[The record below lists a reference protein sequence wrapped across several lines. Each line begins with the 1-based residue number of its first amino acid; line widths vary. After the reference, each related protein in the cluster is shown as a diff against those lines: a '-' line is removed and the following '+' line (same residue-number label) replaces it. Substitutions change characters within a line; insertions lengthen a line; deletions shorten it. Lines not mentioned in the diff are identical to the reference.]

1 MKNVAWIGTGFMGK
15 PMANHLADGGYDVIV
30 YNRTLSKTEGM
41 NPMIAV
47 ADNIQA
53 CVLEAD
59 IIFTM
64 VGYPRDVEQV
74 YQEVFKYAKRGSI
87 LVDMTTSSPKLARK
101 LERLAKEKGLTM
113 IDAPVTGG
121 SIGAINASLSIMV
134 GCEEK
139 DFGQVKPLLDLMGSK
154 VIRVGTVG
162 SGQEAKLANQI
173 AVAGNIIA
181 IAEALSFAKS
191 KNINLNHM
199 LEIIN
204 NGAGGSWQ
212 SINSAPKMIS
222 KDFTPT
228 FLVKHFVKDLG
239 LVIEEKEALKLPIVE
254 QAFKIFAAL
263 EKANLGE
270 MGIQVVIEY
279 YLQNM

>member
-74 YQEVFKYAKRGSI
+74 YLEVFKYAKKGAI
-87 LVDMTTSSPKLARK
+87 LIDMTTSSPKLARK
-101 LERLAKEKGLTM
+101 LEKLAKEKGLVM
-113 IDAPVTGG
+113 VDAPVTGG
-121 SIGAINASLSIMV
+121 SIGATNASLSIMV
-134 GCEEK
+134 GCEDQTFE
-139 DFGQVKPLLDLMGSK
+139 QIKPLLNLMGSK
-154 VIRVGTVG
+154 IIKVGEVG

-173 AVAGNIIA
+173 AVAGNIVA

-191 KNINLNHM
+191 KNINLNDM

-212 SINSAPKMIS
+212 SIHSAPKMLS

-239 LVIEEKEALKLPIVE
+239 LVLEEKDALKLPIVE
-254 QAFKIFAAL
+254 QVSRIYTAL
-263 EKANLGE
+263 EKAKLGE

>member
-1 MKNVAWIGTGFMGK
+1 MKKIAWIGTGFMGK
-15 PMANHLADGGYDVIV
+15 PMANHLANGGYDVIV
-30 YNRTLSKTEGM
+30 FNRSLAKTKDM
-41 NPMIAV
+41 NPMIGV

-59 IIFTM
+59 IVFTM
-64 VGYPRDVEQV
+64 VGYPSDVKQV
-74 YQEVFKYAKRGSI
+74 YQEVFKYAKPGTI
-87 LVDMTTSSPKLARK
+87 LVDMTTSSPKLARE
-101 LERLAKEKGLTM
+101 LYNTAKEKGLIM
-113 IDAPVTGG
+113 VDAPVTGG
-121 SIGAINASLSIMV
+121 SIGAINGTLSIMV
-134 GCEEK
+134 GAEIEVFNK
-139 DFGQVKPLLDLMGSK
+139 IKPLLSLIGTK
-154 VIRVGTVG
+154 VIRVGDAG
-162 SGQEAKLANQI
+162 SGQDAKLANQI

-181 IAEALSFAKS
+181 VAEALSFAKA
-191 KNINLNHM
+191 KNIDLNNM

-222 KDFTPT
+222 KDYTPT

-239 LVIEEKEALKLPIVE
+239 LVLDEKEALKLPVVE
-254 QAFKIFAAL
+254 QVYRIYAAL